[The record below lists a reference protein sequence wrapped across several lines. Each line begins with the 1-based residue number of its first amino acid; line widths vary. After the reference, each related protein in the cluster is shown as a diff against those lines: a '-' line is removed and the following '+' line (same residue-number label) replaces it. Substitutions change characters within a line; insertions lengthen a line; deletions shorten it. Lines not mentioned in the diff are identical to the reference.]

1 MEISWSDYDGVP
13 GFGTTTMD
21 QLGELKKAL
30 TVGASQNPPASVT
43 AGDGFAMRVESL
55 ERTMKNVTYR
65 MEHIKLFKAL
75 SKLPAFNTVEE
86 HNEIQSYGENPDAG
100 WIAEGGLPEA
110 DDAKYE
116 RKFSVVKFLGTTR
129 SVSHVAT
136 LIKPAHGPLVAQ
148 ETVNGTM
155 HLLKVLESALF
166 YGDSSLCTLQFD
178 GLEKL
183 LTDNSPS
190 ANIIDM
196 RGAPLSEDALEDGA
210 LTISDSPNYGTPTNL
225 HANPKVI
232 ADLSKTFFPKER
244 VDGFGGRK
252 DGMIGNAVAGFM
264 SQAGAVAFD
273 SNSFVAIGPAPNAAA
288 VGDTTKIPASPTATT
303 PMAGA
308 AVATSYFGAD
318 DAGNYRYSIVACNR
332 YGRSAAVAFD
342 GAAAVAIAA
351 GEKAEGEVTPG
362 SAVSVEWYELYRT
375 VKGGAV
381 GNQSRILRIPN
392 AAGAGTQTITDINAS
407 LPYTSSAFMLQQNT
421 ESLSLKQLCPM
432 LKMDLAMID
441 TSFRWMQLLYCVLTL
456 YAPGKNVL
464 YTNVGRSTGYVGAP

>member
-1 MEISWSDYDGVP
+1 MEISWSDYEGIA
-13 GFGTTTMD
+13 GFGATSAN
-21 QLGELKKAL
+21 QLNDLKKAL
-30 TVGASQNPPASVT
+30 TVGSSQNPPGSVT

-65 MEHIKLFKAL
+65 MEHLKLFKAL

-100 WIAEGGLPEA
+100 WIAEGDLPES

-136 LIKPAHGPLVAQ
+136 VIKPAHGPLIAQ

-155 HLLKVLESALF
+155 HLLRVLEGALF
-166 YGDSSLCTLQFD
+166 YGDSSLSSLQFD

-183 LTDNSPS
+183 LTDNAPTT
-190 ANIIDM
+190 NIIDM
-196 RGAPLSEDALEDGA
+196 RGQPLSEDALEDGA
-210 LTISDSPNYGTPTNL
+210 LTISDAPNYGTPTNF
-225 HANPKVI
+225 HGNPKVI
-232 ADLSKTFFPKER
+232 ADLAKTFFPKER
-244 VDGFGGRK
+244 HDSFGARK
-252 DGMIGNAVAGFM
+252 DGMIGNAVSGFM
-264 SQAGAVAFD
+264 SQAGPVAFD
-273 SNSFVAIGPAPNAAA
+273 SNSFVTVGPAPNAAA
-288 VGDTTKIPASPTATT
+288 VGDATKIPASPTATT
-303 PMAGA
+303 PMAA
-308 AVATSYFGAD
+308 AAATTSYFGAD

-351 GEKAEGEVTPG
+351 GQKGAGEVTPG

-375 VKGGAV
+375 VVGGAV

-392 AAGAGTQTITDINAS
+392 AAGAGTQAIEDINQY
-407 LPYTSSAFMLQQNT
+407 LPYTSSGFMLQQNT

-432 LKMDLAMID
+432 LKMDLALID
-441 TSFRWMQLLYCVLTL
+441 SSFRWMQLLYCVLTL

-464 YTNVGRSTGYVGAP
+464 YRNIGRSTGYIGAP